1 MIKSCVHA
9 LFGIHAVDEII
20 EQEHDA
26 TSNKWT
32 ASFKNNKTRKLWNML
47 IGARLHDEIPHPD
60 IKCQKMTIGTF
71 YTFVQYM

>member
-1 MIKSCVHA
+1 MVKSCV
-9 LFGIHAVDEII
+9 LFGIHAVDESI

-32 ASFKNNKTRKLWNML
+32 ASFKNNKTRKLWNTL
-47 IGARLHDEIPHPD
+47 IGAKLHDEIPHPD
-60 IKCQKMTIGTF
+60 IKCQKMMRNF